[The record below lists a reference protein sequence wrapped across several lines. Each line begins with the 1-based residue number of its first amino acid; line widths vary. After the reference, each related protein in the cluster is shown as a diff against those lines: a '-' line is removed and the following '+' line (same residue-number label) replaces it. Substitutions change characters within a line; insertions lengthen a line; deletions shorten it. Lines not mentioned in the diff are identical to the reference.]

1 MKKLLGILVLSFLF
15 SSSCFANIFNCIID
29 DYDLPG
35 NKVLIDIVI
44 DMDSSNKSN
53 LTTVRR
59 GRLEFTSDDFILNGS
74 GYNGKLII
82 TSSSYIIVKGSYN
95 LYVSANSKK
104 GDSTYFKGIFYE
116 SNLSDLIH
124 SVIIEVSSPKM
135 PIYLFLADSPKK
147 VLKGTCK

>member
-1 MKKLLGILVLSFLF
+1 MKKLLLILALSLSF
-15 SSSCFANIFNCIID
+15 SSNCFANIFNCIID

-44 DMDSSNKSN
+44 DVDSSNESK
-53 LTTVRR
+53 LTTIRSEK
-59 GRLEFTSDDFILNGS
+59 LTFTSDDFILNS

-82 TSSSYIIVKGSYN
+82 TSSTYIIGKGSYN
-95 LYVSANSKK
+95 LFVSANSKK

-116 SNLSDLIH
+116 TSLADLIH
-124 SVIIEVSSPKM
+124 TVIIEVWSPKM